1 MCSMILFFLGNED
14 IKLIQIS
21 FDGNNIENPPN
32 LMTDDIVQRINIC
45 VERKFP
51 SYINIVYRGEH
62 DFPSCDTNSRATEEL
77 RTLLKKEK

>member
-1 MCSMILFFLGNED
+1 
-14 IKLIQIS
+14 
-21 FDGNNIENPPN
+21 
-32 LMTDDIVQRINIC
+32 MTDDIVQRINIC

-62 DFPSCDTNSRATEEL
+62 DFPSCDTNNRATEEL